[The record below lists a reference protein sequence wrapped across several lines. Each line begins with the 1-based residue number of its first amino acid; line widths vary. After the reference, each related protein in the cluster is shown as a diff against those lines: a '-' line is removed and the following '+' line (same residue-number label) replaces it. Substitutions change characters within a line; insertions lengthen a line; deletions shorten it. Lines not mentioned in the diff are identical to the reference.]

1 LIHFYKRNAVTE
13 TRKMEGSEDDRAP
26 IVGLLDNSTVTELEA
41 PTRLQFFKKKW
52 LCPLIAV
59 FGVLAISVAIAFTFL
74 KSKTQAGDSAS
85 LRIISL
91 NTWGMPHTLGA
102 QDKEI
107 RMEGIGRFIAKKD
120 FDIYL
125 LEELWM
131 RPDHDTIKMH
141 LPDDFHMT
149 EYDTLAPPPCPYD
162 VFMFQTCCDGAM
174 APGGCSGLTVISR
187 YPILEAE
194 FTVYHE
200 HGPYAGGESLARKGF
215 GRVRI
220 EPAVN
225 MSVDVFL
232 THTCASDENGWC
244 REAQIKQLVGAVR
257 ESAADFV
264 ILGGDFNLDPRANE
278 TGYHTLK
285 EELVSSMEEFFKHIT
300 DWLIPS
306 RASYGNP
313 RNTYSNSYSPVLY
326 DYIWHKAN
334 RQNSVW
340 TNIFDVPFLTTVK
353 TSLRMEDESG
363 LFQPR
368 EEKISFSDHEAV
380 TASLLLFKSI
390 FS

>member
-1 LIHFYKRNAVTE
+1 
-13 TRKMEGSEDDRAP
+13 MECEDDLVP
-26 IVGLLDNSTVTELEA
+26 IVGATSQLDLS
-41 PTRLQFFKKKW
+41 PSQRFSKKW
-52 LCPLIAV
+52 ICPVIALC
-59 FGVLAISVAIAFTFL
+59 GMLAISVAVAVGYL
-74 KSKTQAGDSAS
+74 KTQAGDSVN

-107 RMEGIGRFIAKKD
+107 RMDGIGRFIAKMD
-120 FDIYL
+120 FDLYL

-131 RPDHDTIKMH
+131 RPDHDTIKKH
-141 LPDDFHMT
+141 LPDGYHIT
-149 EYDTLAPPPCPYD
+149 EYDTLAAPPCPYD
-162 VFMFQTCCDGAM
+162 VFLFTKCCDGQV
-174 APGGCSGLTVISR
+174 APGGCSGLTVVSR
-187 YPILEAE
+187 YPILEAD

-220 EPAVN
+220 EPQEN
-225 MSVDVFL
+225 LTVDVFL
-232 THTCASDENGWC
+232 THTCANDENNWC
-244 REAQIKQLVGAVR
+244 RDAQILQLVGAVR
-257 ESAADFV
+257 KSAADFV

-285 EELVSSMEEFFKHIT
+285 EELISSMEEFFKHIS
-300 DWLIPS
+300 DWLVPS

-334 RQNSVW
+334 RRNSVW

-353 TSLRMEDESG
+353 TSLKMEDHSG

-368 EEKISFSDHEAV
+368 EERISFSDHEAV
-380 TASLLLFKSI
+380 TASLLLIKSI